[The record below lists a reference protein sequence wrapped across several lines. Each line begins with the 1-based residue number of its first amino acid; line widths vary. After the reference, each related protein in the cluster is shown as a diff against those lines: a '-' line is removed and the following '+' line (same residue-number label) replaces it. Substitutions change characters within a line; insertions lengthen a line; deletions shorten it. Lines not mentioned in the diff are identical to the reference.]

1 MDPADD
7 EHTDST
13 EADSNTPTK
22 ELNSGRL
29 PRMPDC
35 LMHWLT
41 PVLFA
46 IILLAAGCFL
56 ASIWRMP
63 LRPVSWQTINPFWP
77 PSWPFNYHWPS
88 KDAMALCA
96 TIAGAGFAFSTWQ
109 QRSHDNAVREQDKL
123 RQEQAESRARED
135 REKQRNLDEIRRL
148 EQIERDEYWKRRE
161 QIYQLLGS
169 KNPGLRLGAVA
180 LLAELAD
187 SAAHSTLLNTT
198 EKQQLQRHIVD
209 TLCLQVRHEGLCI
222 QEEGDKREHT
232 TIQQNILTSIF
243 QRINHTQLDSSV
255 ANWSESTIGLNDCT
269 IFPPIS
275 IRSIVTNSTLDLR
288 GTTFEKR
295 VEISES
301 IIKCILWTDAYFNSR
316 LDVTNSSDIGMPHPP
331 TFGKLIHFRD
341 TTIRSAHAPDR
352 FIIPLVPNKQKLNI
366 EFTRCRFYD
375 RSCKCPR
382 TCECRLNSNTN
393 TCQCS
398 TENTCTCENTC
409 INTTLMI
416 TTPHEPHEEEEH
428 YPEITIRNCTV
439 GRLRILPT
447 EIGARTTIKSNL
459 IHDTLQLFI
468 GFRKATDAVRTYLRN
483 IDKLITL
490 EDNVIQ
496 IPDNPRLSP
505 IVFQSNT
512 YANIDSV
519 ISFNNMSLRQGV
531 ESERE
536 SKVSF
541 QKTTTSFDLFHF
553 TTLPS
558 SDHRDT
564 LKISWDTGSP
574 SSTYHKALACSIK
587 ERENIFK
594 VQSAKIQHLDF
605 VTQAYDTTR
614 KFMSEY
620 AMETDW
626 PDDHFSVTCAVED
639 IEQSNCYIVYNG
651 DIPYAAFVLNPG
663 SDANNPDKVVI
674 WRSNMDYYM
683 IQRISPANGEAV
695 AHSIF
700 DYAAT
705 RTNYLRCL
713 THEQNNFLRHALEV
727 FGFKKCGTFTAN
739 DGSIRVAYDWIKEP
753 DLRNK
758 L

>member
-1 MDPADD
+1 MVRADD
-7 EHTDST
+7 EQEPEPTAPQIT
-13 EADSNTPTK
+13 ANNKPPTANADIS
-22 ELNSGRL
+22 SRL
-29 PRMPDC
+29 TTMPSWA
-35 LMHWLT
+35 MHWWMPL
-41 PVLFA
+41 LLA
-46 IILLAAGCFL
+46 GILLVAGCFL

-63 LRPVSWQTINPFWP
+63 LRPVSWWTINPYLP

-96 TIAGAGFAFSTWQ
+96 TIAGVGFAFSAWQ
-109 QRSHDNAVREQDKL
+109 QRSHDNARMEKDRTEAQRKHDTEHEERE
-123 RQEQAESRARED
+123 
-135 REKQRNLDEIRRL
+135 RNRL

-187 SAAHSTLLNTT
+187 SAAHSTLLNDT
-198 EKQQLQRHIVD
+198 EKQQLQRHIID

-243 QRINHTQLDSSV
+243 QRINHPQQDSSV
-255 ANWSESTIGLNDCT
+255 ANWSASTIGLNDCT

-288 GTTFEKR
+288 GTTFEER

-301 IIKCILWTDAYFNSR
+301 IIRCILWNAAHFNSR

-331 TFGKLIHFRD
+331 TFGKLIHFQD
-341 TTIRSAHAPDR
+341 TTIRSAHAPDH
-352 FIIPLVPNKQKLNI
+352 FIIPLVPNKQKLKI

-459 IHDTLQLFI
+459 IHDTLQLLI
-468 GFRKATDAVRTYLRN
+468 GYGKSTDAVRTYTRK
-483 IDKLITL
+483 IEKLIIL

-496 IPDNPRLSP
+496 IPDTPTISP
-505 IVFQSNT
+505 ITFQSKN
-512 YANIDSV
+512 YYNIDKI
-519 ISFNNMSLRQGV
+519 ISFNNMSLCQGAK
-531 ESERE
+531 STHE

-541 QKTTTSFDLFHF
+541 QNITAYFDSFHF

-558 SDHRDT
+558 SDHQDT

-574 SSTYHKALACSIK
+574 SSTYHKALACNVNQHDNLFEI
-587 ERENIFK
+587 
-594 VQSAKIQHLDF
+594 QLAKIEHLEF
-605 VTQAYDTTR
+605 VTQAYEVTR
-614 KFMSEY
+614 NFMSEY
-620 AMETDW
+620 AMEADW
-626 PDDHFSVTCAVED
+626 PEDHFSVSCAAED
-639 IEQSNCYIVYNG
+639 IEHSNCYIVYNG
-651 DIPYAAFVLNPG
+651 DIPSAAFTLTQISN
-663 SDANNPDKVVI
+663 APDQDNGI
-674 WRSNMDYYM
+674 HWRSNMNHCT
-683 IQRISPANGEAV
+683 IQRISAAREYAV

-700 DYAAT
+700 VYAAT
-705 RTNYLRCL
+705 RANYLRCL
-713 THEQNNFLRHALEV
+713 THERNSILRHALEV
-727 FGFKKCGTFTAN
+727 FGFKECGTFVAE
-739 DGSIRVAYDWIKEP
+739 DGSTRIAYDWIKEP
-753 DLRNK
+753 DPQD
-758 L
+758 